1 MFTIDSP
8 QEHCAKGNEDEGSIP
23 VTPSTGSKR
32 SQRNPSITVPKSR
45 SSSPGRKDVGMRR
58 TKRKINHNSR
68 DISEDTR
75 NGDKEGDTQGFFFV
89 DLNPDAVPLTNQDG
103 QSTASVAN
111 EEKLL
116 LPSHVTVLGS
126 TPVEIV
132 EFPLSVSKEED
143 FIKYLDYEDTKVC
156 LL

>member
-1 MFTIDSP
+1 
-8 QEHCAKGNEDEGSIP
+8 
-23 VTPSTGSKR
+23 
-32 SQRNPSITVPKSR
+32 
-45 SSSPGRKDVGMRR
+45 MRR

-68 DISEDTR
+68 EVSEDTR
-75 NGDKEGDTQGFFFV
+75 YGDKEDDIQGFFFV
-89 DLNPDAVPLTNQDG
+89 DLNPEAVPLTNHDG
-103 QSTASVAN
+103 QNTASVAK

>member
-1 MFTIDSP
+1 
-8 QEHCAKGNEDEGSIP
+8 
-23 VTPSTGSKR
+23 
-32 SQRNPSITVPKSR
+32 
-45 SSSPGRKDVGMRR
+45 
-58 TKRKINHNSR
+58 
-68 DISEDTR
+68 
-75 NGDKEGDTQGFFFV
+75 
-89 DLNPDAVPLTNQDG
+89 LNPDTVPLTSQDG
-103 QSTASVAN
+103 QNTASVAN
-111 EEKLL
+111 EEKSL